1 MFSFIRKFFE
11 RRRAIAAEREQLC
24 QEQLQRVSKVLLDY
38 LDAKNNSETLQKWVD
53 DNRFLVAELRD
64 VAYYKKA
71 PSYRRL
77 NDLIKRLEV
86 SWAQAGDTIRA
97 IKNREQQKRADAE
110 YISNKIN
117 QWATKQK
124 KQKIKATSQK
134 ELKRRAEQLSSHS
147 QEAITENDFCPCCGK
162 DGTKKRLYSTES
174 EALAVAEHRSK
185 IVGYPLRVYPC
196 PYAEGYHITSNQG

>member
-38 LDAKNNSETLQKWVD
+38 IDAKNNSETLQKWVD
-53 DNRFLVAELRD
+53 DNRFLVAEIRD
-64 VAYYKKA
+64 VEYFKKA
-71 PSYRRL
+71 PSFWKL
-77 NDLIKRLEV
+77 NQQIKKLDDF
-86 SWAQAGDTIRA
+86 WAQAGDTIRA
-97 IKNREQQKRADAE
+97 IKNKEQQKRADAE
-110 YISNKIN
+110 YVSNKIN

-124 KQKIKATSQK
+124 NQKIKTSNPK
-134 ELKRRAEQLSSHS
+134 ELKRRAGQLSSHS

-185 IVGYPLRVYPC
+185 IVGYPLRAYPC
-196 PYAEGYHITSNQG
+196 PYADGYHITSNQG

>member
-38 LDAKNNSETLQKWVD
+38 IDAKNNNETLQKWVD

-64 VAYYKKA
+64 IAYYKKA
-71 PSYRRL
+71 SSFWKL
-77 NDLIKRLEV
+77 NQQIKKLDDF
-86 SWAQAGDTIRA
+86 WAQAGDRIRA
-97 IKNREQQKRADAE
+97 AKAWELKKRADAE
-110 YISNKIN
+110 YVSQKMN
-117 QWATKQK
+117 QWASKQK
-124 KQKIKATSQK
+124 NQKIKASSQK
-134 ELKRRAEQLSSHS
+134 ELKRRAGQLSSHTHKV
-147 QEAITENDFCPCCGK
+147 ITENDICPCCGK

-185 IVGYPLRVYPC
+185 IAGYPLRVYPC
-196 PYAEGYHITSNQG
+196 PYADGYHITSNQG